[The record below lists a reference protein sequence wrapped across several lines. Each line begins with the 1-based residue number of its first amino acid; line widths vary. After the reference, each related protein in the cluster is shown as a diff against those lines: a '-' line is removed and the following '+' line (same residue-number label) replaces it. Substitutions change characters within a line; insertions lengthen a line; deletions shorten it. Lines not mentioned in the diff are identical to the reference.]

1 MERAKG
7 IEPSTV
13 TLATWRSTAELC
25 PLEVGQCSECTTERE
40 KVKCEIEKSAKK
52 ALVREKR
59 QKNGAGKGDRTLD
72 SHVGNVA
79 LYR

>member
-1 MERAKG
+1 MDQNQG
-7 IEPSTV
+7 IV
-13 TLATWRSTAELC
+13 L
-25 PLEVGQCSECTTERE
+25 
-40 KVKCEIEKSAKK
+40 
-52 ALVREKR
+52 EKR